1 MWKIM
6 SEIGRTVYFTEPGV
20 KNADETLKIAKARAE
35 QLGIKSII
43 VSTTSGDTGVKVAEL
58 FKGYNVVVVTHSDG
72 FKAPNTN
79 ELTPENRDKIVK
91 AGGKILTATHAFG
104 GVGRAVSRKFNT
116 IQVDEIIANTL
127 KLFGQGMKVACE
139 TSMMAADAGLV
150 RVSEDAIAMGGS
162 SRGVDTAI
170 VVRPAYTRDLFDL
183 KVREILCKPRL

>member
-1 MWKIM
+1 M
-6 SEIGRTVYFTEPGV
+6 SEVGRTVYFTEIGV
-20 KNADETLKIAKARAE
+20 KNTDETLKIAKARAE

-116 IQVDEIIANTL
+116 IQVDEIIANVL

-139 TSMMAADAGLV
+139 ITMMAADAGLV
-150 RVSEDAIAMGGS
+150 RVDEDAITMGGS
-162 SRGVDTAI
+162 AKGVDTAI
-170 VVRPAYTRDLFDL
+170 VVRPVYARDLFDL
-183 KVREILCKPRL
+183 KVKEILCKPHL